1 MHKLKPFKL
10 FKRNKLH
17 KPNKLNKPSKP
28 LNLNKWRNLKIG
40 FKYGIAL
47 TLIIV
52 LLVIASGFV
61 SMSLFQIKDAVSAI
75 EVTANRSID
84 LTHMT
89 TLFKTKELIILDYSS
104 MPRQSLIEEYAKV
117 EKNFNDMLPQI
128 EPKMDTEDLQF
139 FFAQVKSNNSEI
151 DDIFKNDIITNLQQN
166 NREAAAAAI
175 AKVSGLR
182 NPTALLLEKI
192 KEDVDKERELKML
205 SAYKEIEDS
214 ILMLLISIIS
224 AIILGS
230 MFVFFISRGISR
242 NLNNVVKIANRISEG
257 ELNVEP
263 LKYIGRDEIGRLS
276 ESINKMQHKL
286 REIIQEIT
294 ASSYKVD
301 EESNNLLRI
310 ASEVQQGSQQIA
322 STMQEMSSGA
332 EEQAGSASEIAGSIS
347 NLTELVDKAAL
358 NKEALQTSSRDILVV
373 VGEGSTQME
382 TSIGTMNQ
390 INVILQ
396 ESVTDV
402 KQLDENSKKVT
413 VLVQII
419 NDIAQQTNLLALNAA
434 IEAARAGEAGR
445 GFAVV
450 ADEIRKLAEQVGNSV
465 KQITDIV
472 VGIQADSKSVADS
485 LEKGYQKVQEG
496 TYNIKTTG
504 EIFVKINEE
513 ISTMAE
519 RIKNVA
525 ESLDEIS
532 QNSNTINIAGEHIA
546 AISEENSAGIQET
559 VASVEQQNSAMEI
572 ITEKSNSLTNASDQ
586 LKKLISQFKI

>member
-1 MHKLKPFKL
+1 MHALKPFKL
-10 FKRNKLH
+10 FKARNSS
-17 KPNKLNKPSKP
+17 KPSKP
-28 LNLNKWRNLKIG
+28 RKPHNLFKWGNLKIG
-40 FKYGIAL
+40 LKYGIAL
-47 TLIIV
+47 TVTIV

-61 SMSLFQIKDAVSAI
+61 TMSLFQIKDAVSAI

-84 LTHMT
+84 LTYMT
-89 TLFKTKELIILDYSS
+89 ALFKTKELIILDYSS
-104 MPRQSLIEEYAKV
+104 KPRESLIEEYAKV
-117 EKNFNDMLPQI
+117 EKNFNDMLLQI
-128 EPKMDTEDLQF
+128 EPKMDTEDLKF
-139 FFAQVKSNNSEI
+139 FFWQVKKNNSEM
-151 DDIFKNDIITNLQQN
+151 DDVFKNDIIANLQKN

-182 NPTALLLEKI
+182 NPTALLLEKM

-224 AIILGS
+224 AMILGS

-242 NLNNVVKIANRISEG
+242 NLNNVVKIANNISEG
-257 ELNVEP
+257 ELNVDP

-347 NLTELVDKAAL
+347 KLAELVDKAAL
-358 NKEALQTSSRDILVV
+358 NKEALQRSSSDILVV

-402 KQLDENSKKVT
+402 KQLDENSQKVT

-419 NDIAQQTNLLALNAA
+419 NNIAQQTNLLALNAA

-450 ADEIRKLAEQVGNSV
+450 ADEIRKLAEQVGSSV

-472 VGIQADSKSVADS
+472 VGIQVDSKSVADS

-546 AISEENSAGIQET
+546 AISEENSAGIEET

-572 ITEKSNSLTNASDQ
+572 ITEKSNSLANASDQ